1 MDIIPVFGTVVGGS
15 NPSGCTSIKCPLLFE
30 ISLFSNEY
38 VENNVCI
45 VDKGHVIE
53 ESRLNVNLRIS
64 IFTKVK
70 LRTVNNKGQNKL
82 IYNYNVS
89 RETYLLVTREMV
101 NN

>member
-1 MDIIPVFGTVVGGS
+1 M
-15 NPSGCTSIKCPLLFE
+15 
-30 ISLFSNEY
+30 
-38 VENNVCI
+38 CI

-89 RETYLLVTREMV
+89 RETYFLVTREMV